1 MIRETTLT
9 NKFKLVR
16 KMLEYYPH
24 DPVKKTAHK
33 DD

>member
-1 MIRETTLT
+1 MIRET